1 MDIKRL
7 RVLVI
12 EIFRTDSLGVLL
24 DENLTWKDH
33 INTTENKIS
42 KNIGLILRAKIVL
55 NKDSLTKLFY
65 LLLFKL
71 RHYRMG

>member
-12 EIFRTDSLGVLL
+12 EIFRIDSLGVLL

-55 NKDSLTKLFY
+55 NKDSLTKLLY

-71 RHYRMG
+71 RQYRMG